1 MMEDGSKVAIV
12 GGGPSGSF
20 FGYFLLEMA
29 ERVGIDVEVDCYEPR
44 DYTVSGPAACNM
56 CGGIVSESLV
66 QNLAAEGIRLPTSVV
81 QRGID
86 SYVMHTDL
94 GSVKLQ
100 TPIAEKRIA
109 AIHRGAGPRGIKEM
123 KWKSFDGYLQ
133 SLAVGRGVNVIK
145 GRVDEV
151 ARADERRYRVRAK
164 GGEPKEYDLVAVAS
178 GVNTG
183 ILKLFEGLDI
193 GYRAPKTTQTAI
205 REYLLGEETIAK
217 YLGSS
222 MHVFMMDI
230 PRMEFAAIIPKGDYV
245 TVAVLG
251 DEIDAKLLEAF
262 LTTPQVR
269 ACFPPDWAW
278 DQAACNCGPRI
289 NVGGSPRPYADGILF
304 IGDAGVSRL
313 YKDGIGAAYKAAKA
327 AASAVVFHGTSAEAL
342 QKHYGKAC
350 DKMEMDNRIGKLIF
364 AITGLLQRRRF
375 ARKAILRMTAWEQKR
390 QGKRIMSTVLWDMF
404 TGSAPYEEV
413 LMRTFHPL
421 FWGRLL
427 YDLGAALLPGG
438 TKPKE
443 EEQWRIAH

>member
-1 MMEDGSKVAIV
+1 MMEDGSKVAII

-29 ERVGIDVEVDCYEPR
+29 ERVGLDVEVDTYEPR
-44 DYTVSGPAACNM
+44 DYSVPGPAACNM
-56 CGGIVSESLV
+56 CGGIISESLV
-66 QNLAAEGIRLPTSVV
+66 QNLAAEGIRLPSTVV

-86 SYVMHTDL
+86 SYAMHTDL

-100 TPIAEKRIA
+100 TPIQEKRIA
-109 AIHRGAGPRGIKEM
+109 AIHRGAGPRGMKEM
-123 KWKSFDGYLQ
+123 KWGSFDGYLQ
-133 SLAVGRGVNVIK
+133 SLAVERGVNVVK

-151 ARADERRYRVRAK
+151 ARAGDSKYRVKAK
-164 GGEPKEYDLVAVAS
+164 GGEPKEYDLVAVTA

-183 ILKLFEGLDI
+183 ILKLFEGMDI

-251 DEIDAKLLEAF
+251 DEIDAKLLESF
-262 LTTPQVR
+262 LTTPQVK

-289 NVGGSPRPYADGILF
+289 NVGGSPQPYADGILF

-327 AASAVVFHGTSAEAL
+327 AAGAVVFHGTSAEAL
-342 QKHYGKAC
+342 RKHYGKAC
-350 DKMEMDNRIGKLIF
+350 DKMETDNRIGKFIF

-390 QGKRIMSTVLWDMF
+390 EGQRIMSTVLWDMF
-404 TGSAPYEEV
+404 TGSAPYKEV
-413 LMRTFHPL
+413 LVRTFHPL

-427 YDLGAALLPGG
+427 YDLGASLLPGG